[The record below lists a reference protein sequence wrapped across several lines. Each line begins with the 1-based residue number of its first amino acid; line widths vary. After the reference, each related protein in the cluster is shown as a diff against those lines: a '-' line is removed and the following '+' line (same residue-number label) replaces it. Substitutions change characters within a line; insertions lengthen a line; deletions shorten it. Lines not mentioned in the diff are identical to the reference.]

1 MSRVIRYA
9 ETHAAHVYLERSVSS
24 VLEHWSYQNCSK
36 YDGNLT
42 FDVRRWL
49 KTLSIMLDIR
59 QAHPDIWHLVG
70 FCLIEGS
77 ARERLL
83 LVIGSDDEPKNW
95 DSFCKWTLSL
105 NTLDPEVIN
114 AYNKRVVADDYEDL
128 HQGKNETVEE
138 FYTRFMKWQCKARYH
153 GYEHDPETMFVNRLK
168 KGLRRKISGLIAI
181 ENRRGTPMSFNIVVE
196 AALDEDRAYGS
207 TALIEIPASP
217 HKFPRVS
224 PMSEGSIRTA
234 SEPQEHFEKDVGRIL
249 NNWPYRDCPTYNGYI
264 TFDVQRWLRRLS
276 VLLKIRQ
283 AHPDIWHLVGF
294 RLIEGDALRSL
305 GVALLSDNP
314 PSNWASFSLWAN
326 RLNSL
331 GPDVVN
337 TFNQSLVHRSCR
349 MLCQHENEKAQSFYQ
364 RFLVWK
370 ANADYHDYIY
380 DPATTFVNALS
391 ERYRP
396 SITHQVALAKEHGT
410 PMSFAAIV
418 HSTISMDFMVF
429 SPVISWPPAR
439 EERFY

>member
-1 MSRVIRYA
+1 MQALGLDTLAFRRIILRDAQPATFQSHHQPSIPNNKRSRYRKKSLTATKTTGCLTEFVA
-9 ETHAAHVYLERSVSS
+9 YLSPAQLSLTARNVASDK
-24 VLEHWSYQNCSK
+24 NCSK

-196 AALDEDRAYGS
+196 AALDEDRAYGRS
-207 TALIEIPASP
+207 
-217 HKFPRVS
+217 
-224 PMSEGSIRTA
+224 
-234 SEPQEHFEKDVGRIL
+234 
-249 NNWPYRDCPTYNGYI
+249 
-264 TFDVQRWLRRLS
+264 RR
-276 VLLKIRQ
+276 
-283 AHPDIWHLVGF
+283 
-294 RLIEGDALRSL
+294 
-305 GVALLSDNP
+305 
-314 PSNWASFSLWAN
+314 
-326 RLNSL
+326 
-331 GPDVVN
+331 
-337 TFNQSLVHRSCR
+337 
-349 MLCQHENEKAQSFYQ
+349 
-364 RFLVWK
+364 
-370 ANADYHDYIY
+370 
-380 DPATTFVNALS
+380 
-391 ERYRP
+391 
-396 SITHQVALAKEHGT
+396 
-410 PMSFAAIV
+410 
-418 HSTISMDFMVF
+418 
-429 SPVISWPPAR
+429 
-439 EERFY
+439 